1 MCFHVDK
8 EDPDQGM
15 LADTSLQQQTMGA
28 SNSTPKDSPLGC
40 LLNNWAKFD
49 LQDLKKK
56 RHIFYCNTVWPQYN
70 LNEEKWP
77 TNSTLSFNAILQLD
91 LFCRRLEK
99 WSEMPY
105 IQAFMAL
112 YQDSELRAVCRMC
125 LASPTKVEKPTPD
138 ILDDDCLVRPIP
150 KAPAAPTELT
160 SPEDSKTK
168 MPPPYDREPKIEA
181 SIPISPAGHTRSGT
195 SYNPGHFPLR
205 EVANGEMGTI
215 RVHVPFSMSDMAQL
229 KTQLGR
235 YSENP
240 SQFIDGFQQLV
251 MMFELTW
258 QDIYIILTHCCTT
271 DERNC
276 IWAGAREFADE
287 LHTRDRHKCPV
298 GGTAVPDTDP
308 KWDYMDEEDR
318 GQRNHMATCLIE
330 GMKKGFTKPVNF
342 DKLWEI
348 TQGTDENP
356 ALFQGRLAEA
366 IRKYTNLDPT
376 SPEGI
381 TILNMHFISQS
392 APDIRRKLTKLTLG
406 PQIPVQRLLEVATQ
420 VFHDQD
426 LTLKHDKDRRA
437 KLQGKAQAHIL
448 AAAIADMPQKQ
459 ANQGPKSQ
467 TTNAR
472 GPGKPLVTIAIN
484 LDTGANGAQERIFL
498 LGLVLS
504 ASERDIGR
512 VIVLT
517 SRVRRGQEHTS
528 LPRDVTLRTPPEGA
542 QRPIRLPLPSNR
554 LSPGLLW
561 MWKDKA
567 DPDPA
572 VQPDYSCEQTGD
584 LKLLFRTK

>member
-1 MCFHVDK
+1 
-8 EDPDQGM
+8 
-15 LADTSLQQQTMGA
+15 MGA
-28 SNSTPKDSPLGC
+28 SNSIPKDSPLGC

-56 RHIFYCNTVWPQYN
+56 RLIFYCNTVWPQYN

-77 TNSTLSFNAILQLD
+77 TNGTLSFNAILQLD
-91 LFCRRLEK
+91 LFCRRLGK
-99 WSEMPY
+99 WSEIPY

-112 YQDSELRAVCRMC
+112 YQDPELRAVCRMC

-150 KAPAAPTELT
+150 KAPAAPAELT
-160 SPEDSKTK
+160 SPVDSKTK

-181 SIPISPAGHTRSGT
+181 SIPISPTGRTRSGT
-195 SYNPGHFPLR
+195 SYNTGHFPLR

-215 RVHVPFSMSDMAQL
+215 RVHVLFSMSDMAQL

-271 DERNC
+271 DERNR

-308 KWDYMDEEDR
+308 KWDYRDEEDR
-318 GQRNHMATCLIE
+318 GQRNHMVTCLIE

-342 DKLWEI
+342 DKLREI

-381 TILNMHFISQS
+381 TILNMYFISQS
-392 APDIRRKLTKLTLG
+392 APDIRRKLTKLALG
-406 PQIPVQRLLEVATQ
+406 PQTPVQRLLEVATQ
-420 VFHDQD
+420 VFNDRD
-426 LTLKHDKDRRA
+426 LTLKQDKDRRA

-467 TTNAR
+467 TTNAG
-472 GPGKPLVTIAIN
+472 GPGKSPCYRCRQLGHWSKQCPRKHLPPGPCPLCK
-484 LDTGANGAQERIFL
+484 R
-498 LGLVLS
+498 
-504 ASERDIGR
+504 
-512 VIVLT
+512 
-517 SRVRRGQEHTS
+517 
-528 LPRDVTLRTPPEGA
+528 EGH
-542 QRPIRLPLPSNR
+542 
-554 LSPGLLW
+554 
-561 MWKDKA
+561 
-567 DPDPA
+567 
-572 VQPDYSCEQTGD
+572 
-584 LKLLFRTK
+584 

>member
-1 MCFHVDK
+1 
-8 EDPDQGM
+8 
-15 LADTSLQQQTMGA
+15 MGA
-28 SNSTPKDSPLGC
+28 SNSIPKDSPLGC

-56 RHIFYCNTVWPQYN
+56 RLIFYCNTVWPQYN

-77 TNSTLSFNAILQLD
+77 TNGTLSFNAILQLD
-91 LFCRRLEK
+91 LFCHRLGK
-99 WSEMPY
+99 WSEIPY

-112 YQDSELRAVCRMC
+112 YQDPELRAVCRMC

-150 KAPAAPTELT
+150 KAPAAPAELT

-181 SIPISPAGHTRSGT
+181 SIPISPTGRTRSGT
-195 SYNPGHFPLR
+195 SYNTGHFPLR
-205 EVANGEMGTI
+205 EVANREMGTI

-258 QDIYIILTHCCTT
+258 QDIYIILTHCCAT
-271 DERNC
+271 DERNRV
-276 IWAGAREFADE
+276 WAGAREFADE
-287 LHTRDRHKCPV
+287 LHTRDRHKYPV

-308 KWDYMDEEDR
+308 KWDYRDEEDR
-318 GQRNHMATCLIE
+318 GQRNHMVTCLIE

-342 DKLWEI
+342 DKLREI

-376 SPEGI
+376 SPEEI

-392 APDIRRKLTKLTLG
+392 APDIRRKLTKLALG
-406 PQIPVQRLLEVATQ
+406 PQTPVQRLLEVATQ
-420 VFHDQD
+420 VFNDRD
-426 LTLKHDKDRRA
+426 LTLKQDKDRRA
-437 KLQGKAQAHIL
+437 KLQGKVQAHIL
-448 AAAIADMPQKQ
+448 AAAIEDMPQKQ

-467 TTNAR
+467 TTIAGGSGKSPCYRCGQFGHWSRQCPRKDLPPGPCPLCKREGHWKRDCPRLQSEEGPRTHFPAR
-472 GPGKPLVTIAIN
+472 RCDPE
-484 LDTGANGAQERIFL
+484 D
-498 LGLVLS
+498 S
-504 ASERDIGR
+504 A
-512 VIVLT
+512 
-517 SRVRRGQEHTS
+517 
-528 LPRDVTLRTPPEGA
+528 
-542 QRPIRLPLPSNR
+542 
-554 LSPGLLW
+554 
-561 MWKDKA
+561 
-567 DPDPA
+567 
-572 VQPDYSCEQTGD
+572 
-584 LKLLFRTK
+584 